1 MDLKRRFKLF
11 GFGIF
16 LGIVVSFFLF
26 QSRLNVF
33 TDWMPGNRVKLR
45 LRSTYVGN
53 SAEVDAIIKANN
65 WPDTLANCFM
75 WEGDVKF
82 SESKTRSTPM
92 VYVVDWE
99 LDGRLLKAEF
109 MAGDSTA
116 VLEVVDL
123 P

>member
-11 GFGIF
+11 GFGII
-16 LGIVVSFFLF
+16 LGIIVSFFFF

-33 TDWMPGNRVKLR
+33 TDWLPGNRVKLR

-53 SAEVDAIIKANN
+53 SAEVDAMIKANN

-75 WEGDVKF
+75 WKGNVKF

-92 VYVVDWE
+92 VYMVDWE
-99 LDGRLLKAEF
+99 LDGQLLKASF
-109 MAGDSTA
+109 VATDSTA
-116 VLEVVDL
+116 ELRAIK
-123 P
+123 